1 MGPMEVAAFL
11 VLSLRRQR
19 VATGVAERTEQ
30 LSQAEASPWRA
41 ERNG

>member
-11 VLSLRRQR
+11 VFSVRRQR
-19 VATGVAERTEQ
+19 VATVIAERTEQ
-30 LSQAEASPWRA
+30 SSHAETSPWRA